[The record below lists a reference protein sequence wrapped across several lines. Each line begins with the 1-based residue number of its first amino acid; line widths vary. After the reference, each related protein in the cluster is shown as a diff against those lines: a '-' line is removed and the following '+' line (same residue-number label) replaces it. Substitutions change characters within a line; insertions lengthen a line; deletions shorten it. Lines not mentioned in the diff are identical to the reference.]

1 MQVVVVANQ
10 KGGAGKTSLT
20 RNLAVAAGEDVAVID
35 RDPQGSL
42 TSWWNRRAADT
53 PALVPV
59 SGTLAETLDALREA
73 GARLVFIDTP
83 PAANANLT
91 GIIALADLV
100 VIPCRPTPDD
110 LDAVGPTLDIIA
122 DARKQF
128 IFVLTQATARTKLA
142 LEAVPELAQHG
153 RVAPTVIHNRQDYPS
168 AALAGLGVTETGDS
182 PAATEIKQL
191 LTYVMTQLAKEARQ

>member
-1 MQVVVVANQ
+1 MKVVVVANQ
-10 KGGAGKTSLT
+10 KGGAGKTTVT

-42 TSWWNRRAADT
+42 TSWWNRRSAET

-59 SGTLAETLDALREA
+59 PGTLAATLDALREA

-83 PAANANLT
+83 PAANANLA

-153 RVAPTVIHNRQDYPS
+153 RVAPTVIHVRQDYPA
-168 AALAGLGVTETGDS
+168 AALSGLGVTETGDT
-182 PAATEIKQL
+182 AAAGEVRQL
-191 LTYVMTQLAKEARQ
+191 LTYVMTQLAKEAR

>member
-1 MQVVVVANQ
+1 MKVVVVANQ
-10 KGGAGKTSLT
+10 KGGAGKTTVT

-42 TSWWNRRAADT
+42 TSWWNRRSAET
-53 PALVPV
+53 PARVPV
-59 SGTLAETLDALREA
+59 PGTLAATLDALREA

-83 PAANANLT
+83 PAANANLA

-153 RVAPTVIHNRQDYPS
+153 RVAPTVIHVRQDYPA
-168 AALAGLGVTETGDS
+168 AALSGLGVTETGDT
-182 PAATEIKQL
+182 AAAGEVRQL
-191 LTYVMTQLAKEARQ
+191 LTYVMTQLAKEAR

>member
-1 MQVVVVANQ
+1 MKVIVVANQ
-10 KGGAGKTSLT
+10 KGGAGKTTVT

-42 TSWWNRRAADT
+42 TSWWNRRAAET

-59 SGTLAETLDALREA
+59 AGTLAETLDSLREA

-83 PAANANLT
+83 PAANANLA
-91 GIIALADLV
+91 GIIGLADIV

-168 AALAGLGVTETGDS
+168 AALAGLGVTEVGDT
-182 PAATEIKQL
+182 AASAEIRQL
-191 LTYVMTQLAKEARQ
+191 LTYVMTQLAKEARL

>member
-1 MQVVVVANQ
+1 MHVVVVANQ
-10 KGGAGKTSLT
+10 KGGAGKTTIT

-59 SGTLAETLDALREA
+59 SGTLVETLDSLRVA

-83 PAANANLT
+83 PAANANLA
-91 GIIALADLV
+91 GIISLADLV

-122 DARKQF
+122 DTRKQF

-153 RVAPTVIHNRQDYPS
+153 RVAPIVVHNRQDYPS
-168 AALAGLGVTETGDS
+168 AALAGLGVTETGDT
-182 PAATEIKQL
+182 AASAEIKHL
-191 LTYVMTQLAKEARQ
+191 LAYVMTQLAKEGRP

>member
-182 PAATEIKQL
+182 PAAAEIKQL